1 MIYLALQPT
10 YTLFLENITNIKDCY
25 GTAKRQIQEV
35 EGQRTGRMKVINVVL
50 LKLGVTVDYK
60 NQFVFVRV

>member
-1 MIYLALQPT
+1 MEQQ
-10 YTLFLENITNIKDCY
+10 K
-25 GTAKRQIQEV
+25 GKIQEV